1 MSTPFEY
8 IRRHQKVALTAV
20 TGMAILSFLL
30 GDVMA
35 GGRMSP
41 MVMTSLIVGCFA
53 LVGWVWGTSD
63 GKSSEN
69 AIFGG
74 VLGLALTLVFMFMTR
89 PAAAVTATSGNIS
102 TSELGE
108 LSRTRALANRMVNLV
123 YMESHPNVNGFQAQF
138 SKSCK
143 EPCSTSAC
151 PIKPPRSFS
160 LSC

>member
-35 GGRMSP
+35 GGQMSP
-41 MVMTSLIVGCFA
+41 LVMSSLIVGCFA

-89 PAAAVTATSGNIS
+89 PPAAGMPAHAARGASVPLSCMPARPAWTS
-102 TSELGE
+102 
-108 LSRTRALANRMVNLV
+108 
-123 YMESHPNVNGFQAQF
+123 P
-138 SKSCK
+138 
-143 EPCSTSAC
+143 SAC
-151 PIKPPRSFS
+151 M
-160 LSC
+160 